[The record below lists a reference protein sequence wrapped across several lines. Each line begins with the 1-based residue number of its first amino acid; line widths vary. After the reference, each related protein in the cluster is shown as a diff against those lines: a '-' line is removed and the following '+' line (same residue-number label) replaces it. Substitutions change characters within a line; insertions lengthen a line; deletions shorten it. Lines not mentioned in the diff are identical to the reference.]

1 MKRHAFW
8 IGALLVTAGVLMHVP
23 DYVTAR
29 HDHYMMA
36 GMPMGRTMS
45 LGMTLIVIGLALC
58 TWCLLPG
65 REERA
70 ARARRAS
77 AVPYAALDEAP
88 LSRAHWLLVVVL
100 TVGLVVDTMKPA
112 SLGFVVPGM
121 SMEYGISTREAATL
135 PFVAIIGTV
144 IGSVLWGFLADVFG
158 RRSTI
163 LLSSIIYIATSICG
177 FMPSLG
183 WNLVMCFFMGA
194 AAGGMLPTVYSLMA
208 ESIPAR
214 RRGGLIVLQSGL
226 GAALGYLVA
235 SGASTLLIP
244 HFGWR
249 ILWVLNA
256 PTGALLLLL
265 SHWIPESPRFL
276 LTMGREEE
284 AARVMARYGITTRAS
299 GPAPVTPPAWSSFR
313 SRLRALVVP
322 PFRRRTATIT
332 LYGLGWGIVNWGFI
346 TFLPTFL
353 GDGGKH
359 SAGGLLFFSS
369 LFAVPNTVL
378 AAYLYGRWGS
388 RRTMFCYAAITGGVL
403 VLFPVLGVDADRGRA
418 LLLVLLV
425 TLLAGAGGMIALLS
439 PYSTEVYP
447 TALRAGGSGLAAAA
461 GKIGGMLGPLLLTS
475 APELPTMAL
484 VVAVPV
490 GAAALVL
497 RLTGM
502 ETAGRPLVEAET
514 G

>member
-1 MKRHAFW
+1 MKRFW
-8 IGALLVTAGVLMHVP
+8 LGCLLVAAGVLLHVP
-23 DYVTAR
+23 DYVMAR
-29 HDHYMMA
+29 HDHFMMA

-45 LGMTLIVIGLALC
+45 LGMALIVAGLALC
-58 TWCLLPG
+58 VWGMLPG

-70 ARARRAS
+70 TRARRAP

-100 TVGLVVDTMKPA
+100 TIGLVVDTMKPA

-121 SMEYGISTREAATL
+121 AKEYGISTREAASL
-135 PFVAIIGTV
+135 PFVAITGTV
-144 IGSVLWGFLADVFG
+144 TGSILWGFLADVFG

-163 LLSSIIYIATSICG
+163 LLSSVIYIATSICG
-177 FMPSLG
+177 FMPGLG

-194 AAGGMLPTVYSLMA
+194 SAGGMLPTVYSLMA

-235 SGASTLLIP
+235 SGAATLLVP
-244 HFGWR
+244 HFSWR
-249 ILWVLNA
+249 ILWVLGA
-256 PTGALLLLL
+256 PTGALLLVL
-265 SHWIPESPRFL
+265 SRWIPESPRFL
-276 LTMGREEE
+276 LSVGRDEE
-284 AARVMARYGITTRAS
+284 AARVMARYGITTRPAGTAS
-299 GPAPVTPPAWSSFR
+299 ATPPAWSSFR
-313 SRLRALVVP
+313 FRLRALLVP

-353 GDGGKH
+353 GHDKS
-359 SAGGLLFFSS
+359 SASALLFFSA
-369 LFAVPNTVL
+369 LFAVPNTAL

-403 VLFPVLGVDADRGRA
+403 VLFPVLGVDGEGGRG

-461 GKIGGMLGPLLLTS
+461 GKVGGMFGPLLLTS
-475 APELPTMAL
+475 APELRTLAL
-484 VVAVPV
+484 VVATPV
-490 GAAALVL
+490 AAAALVL
-497 RLTGM
+497 WLTGM
-502 ETAGRPLVEAET
+502 ETAGLPLVEAET

>member
-8 IGALLVTAGVLMHVP
+8 IGSLLFAAGVLLHVP
-23 DYVTAR
+23 DYVMAR
-29 HDHYMMA
+29 HDHFMMA

-45 LGMTLIVIGLALC
+45 VGMALIVAGLALC
-58 TWCLLPG
+58 VWRLLPA

-70 ARARRAS
+70 ARARRAP
-77 AVPYAALDEAP
+77 AAPYAALDEAP
-88 LSRAHWLLVVVL
+88 LTRAHWLLVVVL

-121 SMEYGISTREAATL
+121 AKEYGISTREAATL
-135 PFVAIIGTV
+135 PFVAITGTV
-144 IGSVLWGFLADVFG
+144 VGSILWGFLADVFG

-163 LLSSIIYIATSICG
+163 LLSAIIYIATSICG

-194 AAGGMLPTVYSLMA
+194 SAGGMLPTVYSLMA

-235 SGASTLLIP
+235 SGASTLLVP
-244 HFGWR
+244 HFSWR
-249 ILWVLNA
+249 ILWVLGA

-265 SHWIPESPRFL
+265 SRWIPESPRFL
-276 LTMGREEE
+276 LSVGRDEE

-299 GPAPVTPPAWSSFR
+299 GAAPAAPPAWSSFP
-313 SRLRALVVP
+313 SRVRALVVP

-353 GDGGKH
+353 GHDGKS
-359 SAGGLLFFSS
+359 SASGLLFFSS
-369 LFAVPNTVL
+369 LFAVPNTAL

-388 RRTMFCYAAITGGVL
+388 RRTMFCYAGITGGVL
-403 VLFPVLGVDADRGRA
+403 VLFPVLGVDGDKGRG

-425 TLLAGAGGMIALLS
+425 SLLAGAGGMIALLS
-439 PYSTEVYP
+439 PYATEVYP

-461 GKIGGMLGPLLLTS
+461 GKVGGMLGPLLLTS
-475 APELPTMAL
+475 APELRTMAL
-484 VVAVPV
+484 IVALPV
-490 GAAALVL
+490 GAAGLVL
-497 RLTGM
+497 WVTGM